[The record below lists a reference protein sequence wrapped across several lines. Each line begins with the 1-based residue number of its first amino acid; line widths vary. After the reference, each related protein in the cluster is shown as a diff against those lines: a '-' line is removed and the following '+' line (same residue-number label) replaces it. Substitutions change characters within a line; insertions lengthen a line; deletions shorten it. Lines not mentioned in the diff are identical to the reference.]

1 MKTPMTEDSLR
12 TANESEI
19 EKWRYFTDLPVLLS
33 IEIGRATLT
42 ARAILELE
50 PSSVI
55 QLSRSTGDGVDV
67 LAGDRRIAR
76 GEIVMIED
84 HTGVRINEVLAEEY
98 PAT

>member
-1 MKTPMTEDSLR
+1 MTEDLLR
-12 TANESEI
+12 AANESEI
-19 EKWRYFTDLPVLLS
+19 ETWRYFSDLSVPLS

-84 HTGVRINEVLAEEY
+84 HTGVRINEVIAEERQ
-98 PAT
+98 TV

>member
-1 MKTPMTEDSLR
+1 MTEELLR
-12 TANESEI
+12 AANDTEI
-19 EKWRYFTDLPVLLS
+19 ESWRYFNDLLVPIS
-33 IEIGRATLT
+33 IEIGRTRLT

-50 PSSVI
+50 NSSIV

-84 HTGVRINEVLAEEY
+84 HTGVRINEVIGEERS
-98 PAT
+98 

>member
-1 MKTPMTEDSLR
+1 MTEELLR
-12 TANESEI
+12 AANESEI
-19 EKWRYFTDLPVLLS
+19 DSWRYFNDLPVPLS

-84 HTGVRINEVLAEEY
+84 HTGVRINEIIAEERS
-98 PAT
+98 A

>member
-1 MKTPMTEDSLR
+1 MTEELLR
-12 TANESEI
+12 AANESEI
-19 EKWRYFTDLPVLLS
+19 ESWRYFSDLLVPLS
-33 IEIGRATLT
+33 IEIGRAKLT
-42 ARAILELE
+42 ARALLELE

-84 HTGVRINEVLAEEY
+84 HTGVRINEVIAEER
-98 PAT
+98 PTT

>member
-1 MKTPMTEDSLR
+1 MTQDLLR
-12 TANESEI
+12 AANENEI
-19 EKWRYFTDLPVLLS
+19 ETWRYFTDLSVPLS

-84 HTGVRINEVLAEEY
+84 HTGVRVNEVLADERS
-98 PAT
+98 AT

>member
-1 MKTPMTEDSLR
+1 MTEDLLR
-12 TANESEI
+12 AANESEI
-19 EKWRYFTDLPVLLS
+19 ETWRYFSDLPVSLS
-33 IEIGRATLT
+33 VEIGRAKLT

-67 LAGDRRIAR
+67 LAGDRRVAR

-84 HTGVRINEVLAEEY
+84 HTGVRINEVIAEER
-98 PAT
+98 PTA

>member
-1 MKTPMTEDSLR
+1 MTQDLLR

-19 EKWRYFTDLPVLLS
+19 ETWRYFTDLSVPLS

-42 ARAILELE
+42 ARAILELQ

-76 GEIVMIED
+76 GEIVLIED
-84 HTGVRINEVLAEEY
+84 HTGVRVNEVLADERPE
-98 PAT
+98 A

>member
-1 MKTPMTEDSLR
+1 MTEELLR
-12 TANESEI
+12 AANESEI
-19 EKWRYFTDLPVLLS
+19 ESWRYFSDLPVPLS

-42 ARAILELE
+42 ARALLELE

-84 HTGVRINEVLAEEY
+84 HTGVRINEVIAEER
-98 PAT
+98 PST

>member
-1 MKTPMTEDSLR
+1 MTQDLLR

-19 EKWRYFTDLPVLLS
+19 ETWRYFTDLSVPLS

-42 ARAILELE
+42 ARAILELQ

-84 HTGVRINEVLAEEY
+84 HTGVRVNEVLADERPE
-98 PAT
+98 A

>member
-1 MKTPMTEDSLR
+1 MPEDLLR
-12 TANESEI
+12 VANESEI
-19 EKWRYFTDLPVLLS
+19 ASWRYFSDLPVPLS
-33 IEIGRATLT
+33 IEIGRAILT
-42 ARAILELE
+42 ARALLELE

-84 HTGVRINEVLAEEY
+84 HTGVRINEVIAEER
-98 PAT
+98 PTI

>member
-1 MKTPMTEDSLR
+1 MTQDLLR

-19 EKWRYFTDLPVLLS
+19 ETWRYFTDLAVPLS

-42 ARAILELE
+42 ARAILELQ

-84 HTGVRINEVLAEEY
+84 HTGVRVNEVLADERPE
-98 PAT
+98 A

>member
-1 MKTPMTEDSLR
+1 MTQDLVR
-12 TANESEI
+12 AANENEI
-19 EKWRYFTDLPVLLS
+19 ETWRYFTDLSVPLS
-33 IEIGRATLT
+33 IEIGRAILT

-84 HTGVRINEVLAEEY
+84 HTGVRVNEVLADER
-98 PAT
+98 PTT

>member
-1 MKTPMTEDSLR
+1 MTQDLLR
-12 TANESEI
+12 AANENEI
-19 EKWRYFTDLPVLLS
+19 ETWRYFTDLSVPLS
-33 IEIGRATLT
+33 IEIGRAILT

-84 HTGVRINEVLAEEY
+84 HTGVRVNEVLADER
-98 PAT
+98 PTT